1 MMCKYCDPTYK
12 VKDSDETNLIEG
24 GFKETYMEMFL
35 TQSVDDESYWFL
47 HVMKY
52 NDDATTTSEF
62 SIPVNNCPMCG
73 RLLNTKK
80 VETYKEIID
89 REG

>member
-1 MMCKYCDPTYK
+1 MCKYCDPTYK
-12 VKDSDETNLIEG
+12 AKDRDETNLIEG
-24 GFKETYMEMFL
+24 GFKETNMEMFL
-35 TQSVDDESYWFL
+35 TQSIDDESYWFL

-73 RLLNTKK
+73 RLLNFTKA
-80 VETYKEIID
+80 ETFEEIAE